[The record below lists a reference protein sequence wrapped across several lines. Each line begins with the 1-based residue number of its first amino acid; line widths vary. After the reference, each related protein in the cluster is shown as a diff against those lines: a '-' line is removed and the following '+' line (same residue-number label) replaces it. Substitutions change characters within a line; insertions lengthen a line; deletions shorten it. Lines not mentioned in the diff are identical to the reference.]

1 MSRFRK
7 TALIVVLAELFLLI
21 LCNLLYG
28 NYANDGGER
37 LYRVEAG
44 RIAELLRDTEPEQI
58 DLTSFSTIIGVSEY
72 NGEACNHDYVVE
84 NVNGTLYRI
93 EYSAQRENGVLIC
106 VNLSL
111 LCMMALTFF
120 VLGYVYWKVLAP
132 FDRMQQLPAE
142 LAKGNLAMPIRE
154 EKSKLFGR
162 FLWGMDM
169 LRENLEERQ
178 EKELE
183 LQRERKTLIL
193 SLSHDIK
200 TPLSAIELYTR
211 ALAEDL
217 YDTREKKA
225 EALEGISKNIREIKN
240 YVNEIT
246 QASRED
252 FLNLEVKEGT
262 FYLSEVISL
271 VREYYREKLAV
282 RHTEFV
288 VEQEENCLLKG
299 DKDRVVEV
307 LQNLMENAVKYGDGR
322 RIHIFFDTEED
333 CRLITVENTGPVPEE
348 EELPHLFDSFYR
360 GSNRGNKK
368 GSGLGLY
375 ICRNLMRKM
384 DGDVFV
390 KIKEDVFSAT
400 AVIRKA

>member
-7 TALIVVLAELFLLI
+7 TAFIVVLAELFLLI

-28 NYANDGGER
+28 NYADDGGER

-44 RIAELLRDTEPEQI
+44 RIAELLWDTEPEQI
-58 DLTSFSTIIGVSEY
+58 DLTSFATIIGVSEY
-72 NGEACNHDYVVE
+72 NGETCNHDYVVE

-93 EYSAQRENGVLIC
+93 EYRAQRENGVLIC

-271 VREYYREKLAV
+271 IREYYGEKLAV
-282 RHTEFV
+282 RHTEFI

-333 CRLITVENTGPVPEE
+333 CRLITVENTGTVPEE
-348 EELPHLFDSFYR
+348 EELPHLYDSFYR

-375 ICRNLMRKM
+375 ICRSLMRKM

-390 KIKEDVFSAT
+390 KVKEDVFSAT
-400 AVIRKA
+400 AVVRKA

>member
-7 TALIVVLAELFLLI
+7 TAFIVVLAELFLLI
-21 LCNLLYG
+21 LCNILHG
-28 NYANDGGER
+28 NYADDGGER

-58 DLTSFSTIIGVSEY
+58 DLTSFSTIVGVSEY

-93 EYSAQRENGVLIC
+93 EYKAQRENGVLIC

-132 FDRMQQLPAE
+132 FDRMQQLPVE

-154 EKSKLFGR
+154 ERSKLFGR

-271 VREYYREKLAV
+271 IREYYREKLAV

-333 CRLITVENTGPVPEE
+333 CRLITVENTGTVPEE
-348 EELPHLFDSFYR
+348 EEMPHLFDSFYR

-390 KIKEDVFSAT
+390 KVKEDVFSAT
-400 AVIRKA
+400 AVVRKA

>member
-7 TALIVVLAELFLLI
+7 TAFIVVLAELFLLI

-28 NYANDGGER
+28 NYADDGGER

-58 DLTSFSTIIGVSEY
+58 DLTSFSTIISVGEY
-72 NGEACNHDYVVE
+72 NGETCNHDYVVE
-84 NVNGTLYRI
+84 NINGTLYRI
-93 EYSAQRENGVLIC
+93 EYRAQRENGILIC

-111 LCMMALTFF
+111 LCMMALTFI

-154 EKSKLFGR
+154 EKSKFFGR

-252 FLNLEVKEGT
+252 FLNLEVKEGN

-271 VREYYREKLAV
+271 IREYYGEKLAV

-288 VEQEENCLLKG
+288 VEQEENCLMKG

-333 CRLITVENTGPVPEE
+333 CRLITVENTGTVPEE

-390 KIKEDVFSAT
+390 KVKEDVFSAT
-400 AVIRKA
+400 AVVRKA

>member
-7 TALIVVLAELFLLI
+7 TAFIVVLAELFLLI

-28 NYANDGGER
+28 NYADDGGER
-37 LYRVEAG
+37 LYRVETG

-58 DLTSFSTIIGVSEY
+58 DLTSFATIIGVSEY
-72 NGEACNHDYVVE
+72 NGETCNHDYVVE

-93 EYSAQRENGVLIC
+93 EYRAQRENGVLIC

-120 VLGYVYWKVLAP
+120 VMGYVYWKVLAP

-262 FYLSEVISL
+262 FYFSEVISL

-390 KIKEDVFSAT
+390 KVKEDVFSAT
-400 AVIRKA
+400 AVVRKA

>member
-7 TALIVVLAELFLLI
+7 TAFIVVLAELFLLI

-28 NYANDGGER
+28 NYADDGGER

-72 NGEACNHDYVVE
+72 NGETCNHDYVVE

-93 EYSAQRENGVLIC
+93 EYRAQRENGILIC

-111 LCMMALTFF
+111 LCMMALTFI

-154 EKSKLFGR
+154 ERSKLFGR

-252 FLNLEVKEGT
+252 FLNLEVKEGN

-271 VREYYREKLAV
+271 IREYYREKLAV

-375 ICRNLMRKM
+375 ICRNLLRKM

-390 KIKEDVFSAT
+390 KVKEDVFSAT

>member
-7 TALIVVLAELFLLI
+7 TAFIVVLAELFLLI

-44 RIAELLRDTEPEQI
+44 RIAELLRDTGPEQI

-93 EYSAQRENGVLIC
+93 EYRAQRENGVLIC

-271 VREYYREKLAV
+271 IREYYGEKLAV

-333 CRLITVENTGPVPEE
+333 CRLITVENTGTMPEE

-390 KIKEDVFSAT
+390 KVKEDMFSAT
-400 AVIRKA
+400 AVVRKA

>member
-7 TALIVVLAELFLLI
+7 TAFIVVLAELFLLI
-21 LCNLLYG
+21 LCNILYG
-28 NYANDGGER
+28 NYADDGGER

-58 DLTSFSTIIGVSEY
+58 DLTSFSTIVGVSEY

-84 NVNGTLYRI
+84 NVNGTLYCI
-93 EYSAQRENGVLIC
+93 EYRAQRENGVLIC

-154 EKSKLFGR
+154 ERSKLFGR

-271 VREYYREKLAV
+271 IREYYREKLAV

-333 CRLITVENTGPVPEE
+333 CRLITVENTGTVPEE
-348 EELPHLFDSFYR
+348 EEMPHLFDSFYR

-390 KIKEDVFSAT
+390 KVKEDVFSAT
-400 AVIRKA
+400 AVVRKA

>member
-7 TALIVVLAELFLLI
+7 TAFIVVLAELFLLI

-93 EYSAQRENGVLIC
+93 EYRAQRENRVLIC

>member
-7 TALIVVLAELFLLI
+7 TAFIVVLAELFLLI

-28 NYANDGGER
+28 NYADDGGER
-37 LYRVEAG
+37 LYRVETG

-58 DLTSFSTIIGVSEY
+58 DLTSFATIIGVSEY

-93 EYSAQRENGVLIC
+93 EYRAQRENGVLIC

-271 VREYYREKLAV
+271 IREYYGEKLAV

-322 RIHIFFDTEED
+322 RIRIFFETEED
-333 CRLITVENTGPVPEE
+333 CRLITVENTGTVPEE

>member
-7 TALIVVLAELFLLI
+7 TAFIVVLAELFLLI
-21 LCNLLYG
+21 LCNVLYG
-28 NYANDGGER
+28 NYADDGGER

-93 EYSAQRENGVLIC
+93 EYRAQRENGVLIC